1 MKKILLLVVA
11 VALVFGLSAVQNV
24 HALDFGQEITIPDEN
39 SKDQNWHRK
48 NEDQEVEPGMQH
60 GQKWDLE
67 GFFLNGDT
75 LSIVGGYNFKDGQ
88 SGWMPGDIFI
98 DVTGDAVFG
107 DIHGTEGNGHNDV
120 PNTFGYDYVIDL
132 KSDFAYDVY
141 KIDDTSTVT
150 TAFYAA
156 NQGSS
161 PWQYV
166 SGGTEVLDENGVAA
180 YKTYDEDILGFEGG
194 YHNVITALDLSFLDG
209 KGFTVHYTMG
219 CGNDNLM
226 GEFKPVPEP
235 STLLLLGL
243 GLLGIVGVTRKG
255 LKK

>member
-1 MKKILLLVVA
+1 MKKILLVVVA

-24 HALDFGQEITIPDEN
+24 HALDFGQEITISDEN
-39 SKDQNWHRK
+39 VKKDQVWHGK
-48 NEDQEVEPGMQH
+48 DEDQEVEPGMQH
-60 GQKWDLE
+60 GQRWDLE
-67 GFFLNGDT
+67 GFFLDGDI
-75 LSIVGGYNFKDGQ
+75 LSIVGGYDFENGQ

-107 DIHGTEGNGHNDV
+107 DIHGTEGHNDV
-120 PNTFGYDYVIDL
+120 PNMFGYDYVIDITG
-132 KSDFAYDVY
+132 DDYDVY

-166 SGGTEVLDENGVAA
+166 SGGKEVLSVTGGVT
-180 YKTYDEDILGFEGG
+180 YKTYTEDILGFKGG
-194 YHNVITALDLSFLDG
+194 DHNAMHGFDLSFLGDHINN
-209 KGFTVHYTMG
+209 FTVHYTMG

-226 GEFKPVPEP
+226 GAVPEP

-243 GLLGIVGVTRKG
+243 GLLGIVGVSRKG